1 MRSKAL
7 LAAALAAGAWVA
19 APARAGDTIR
29 LGGVGSLTASRDLG
43 ARVQNLDTK
52 VGADTGQTAYHGGG
66 HYHGGGGYH
75 GGNRGFYGGYRG
87 FYGGYRGFYGYRPYW
102 GGYYWPRFDGGW
114 GFGFGFG
121 GYPYY
126 YGYRPFYSAYYYP
139 RVYAYA
145 APAYVSSAPYSY
157 GVSTST
163 VVSPAVTTLGGT
175 AVTTPATPQP
185 LPAPS

>member
-75 GGNRGFYGGYRG
+75 GGDPGVLRGGRRGLPGGT
-87 FYGGYRGFYGYRPYW
+87 GG
-102 GGYYWPRFDGGW
+102 GGG
-114 GFGFGFG
+114 
-121 GYPYY
+121 
-126 YGYRPFYSAYYYP
+126 
-139 RVYAYA
+139 
-145 APAYVSSAPYSY
+145 APARA
-157 GVSTST
+157 
-163 VVSPAVTTLGGT
+163 
-175 AVTTPATPQP
+175 
-185 LPAPS
+185 